1 MTPELRQAEQFTERR
16 FAPQLIGTPEPGYN
30 RDLTTI
36 QLPPLS
42 SPQDGP
48 PHRCSSAKRLPTVP
62 HAPRRRRIPS
72 TDHVRDGY
80 PLGLTPE
87 CLRIGLTIGQ

>member
-1 MTPELRQAEQFTERR
+1 VTPEHRQAEQFTERR
-16 FAPQLIGTPEPGYN
+16 FAPQLIGTPELGYN

-36 QLPPLS
+36 RLPPLS

-48 PHRCSSAKRLPTVP
+48 RHERSSARRLPTVP

-72 TDHVRDGY
+72 ADHVRDGY
-80 PLGLTPE
+80 VLGLTPE